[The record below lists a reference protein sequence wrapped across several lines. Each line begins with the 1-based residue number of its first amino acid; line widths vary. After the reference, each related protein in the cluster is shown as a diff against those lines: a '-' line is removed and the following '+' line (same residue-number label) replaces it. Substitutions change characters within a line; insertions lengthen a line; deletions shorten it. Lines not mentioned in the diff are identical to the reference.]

1 MGDYPARLA
10 QMPQADVLLEISR
23 VLVALGLS
31 VFVGVPLARF
41 FGSMTRGEEEKE
53 KKNFLEGEEGS
64 PPAAGAGAAVGE
76 PGAGGDVARDA
87 LGRARFVAAGALLLG
102 VLLEVQ
108 VMGSSLPPRHVW
120 RAGAIFLLVAS
131 LVSTVMVVL
140 PRERYYLEKSL
151 SLEEDLRRP
160 WVSRAADAR
169 RRAAR
174 IDFLGFLLALAALV
188 LG

>member
-1 MGDYPARLA
+1 
-10 QMPQADVLLEISR
+10 MPTSDLPLEASR

-41 FGSMTRGEEEKE
+41 FGWMTRGEEEKREE
-53 KKNFLEGEEGS
+53 KTGIFLEGEEGK
-64 PPAAGAGAAVGE
+64 E
-76 PGAGGDVARDA
+76 R

-108 VMGSSLPPRHVW
+108 VLGSSLPPRHVW
-120 RAGAIFLLVAS
+120 RAVTMFVLVAS

-140 PRERYYLEKSL
+140 PRERYYREKSL
-151 SLEEDLRRP
+151 SLEENLRQP
-160 WVSRAADAR
+160 WLSRADAAR

-174 IDFLGFLLALAALV
+174 IDFVGFLLALAALV

>member
-1 MGDYPARLA
+1 
-10 QMPQADVLLEISR
+10 MPISDLPLEASR

-41 FGSMTRGEEEKE
+41 LGWITRGDGEKE
-53 KKNFLEGEEGS
+53 GEKEGEDLLEGEEGKAGTVA
-64 PPAAGAGAAVGE
+64 AAGDPGGE
-76 PGAGGDVARDA
+76 APS

-108 VMGSSLPPRHVW
+108 VLGSSLPPRHVW
-120 RAGAIFLLVAS
+120 RAVTGFVLIAS

-140 PRERYYLEKSL
+140 PRERYYREKSL
-151 SLEEDLRRP
+151 SLEENLRQP
-160 WVSRAADAR
+160 WVSRADAAR

>member
-1 MGDYPARLA
+1 
-10 QMPQADVLLEISR
+10 MPHPDLPLEASR

-41 FGSMTRGEEEKE
+41 LGGVTRGEEGKDEE
-53 KKNFLEGEEGS
+53 KKDFLEGEEGEGS
-64 PPAAGAGAAVGE
+64 AV
-76 PGAGGDVARDA
+76 A
-87 LGRARFVAAGALLLG
+87 LGRARFVAAGALLVG

-131 LVSTVMVVL
+131 LVSTVMVVR
-140 PRERYYLEKSL
+140 PRERYYREKSL
-151 SLEEDLRRP
+151 TFGEDLRPP
-160 WVSRAADAR
+160 WVSRADAAR
-169 RRAAR
+169 RRASR
-174 IDFLGFLLALAALV
+174 IDVLGFLLALAALV

>member
-1 MGDYPARLA
+1 
-10 QMPQADVLLEISR
+10 MPRSDLLLEASR

-31 VFVGVPLARF
+31 VFIGVPLARF
-41 FGSMTRGEEEKE
+41 FGWMTRGEEEKE
-53 KKNFLEGEEGS
+53 KKIFLEGEEGKA
-64 PPAAGAGAAVGE
+64 PAMAGGRSV
-76 PGAGGDVARDA
+76 GDVAGDA

-108 VMGSSLPPRHVW
+108 VMGSALAPRHVW

-140 PRERYYLEKSL
+140 PRERYYREKSL
-151 SLEEDLRRP
+151 SLEENLRQP
-160 WVSRAADAR
+160 WMSRADAAL

-174 IDFLGFLLALAALV
+174 IDLFGFLLALAALV